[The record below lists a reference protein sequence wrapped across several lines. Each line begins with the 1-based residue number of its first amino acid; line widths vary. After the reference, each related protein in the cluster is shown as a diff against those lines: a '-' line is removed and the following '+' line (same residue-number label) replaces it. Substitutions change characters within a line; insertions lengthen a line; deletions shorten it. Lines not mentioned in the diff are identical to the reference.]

1 MKYLL
6 LEFDPN
12 DIKGEDEPA
21 VMQVKTKKEK
31 LQKGD
36 IKKERLTTTE
46 L

>member
-12 DIKGEDEPA
+12 DMKGEEEP
-21 VMQVKTKKEK
+21 VGIKKEK
-31 LQKGD
+31 RKKGD
-36 IKKERLTTTE
+36 IQKERLTTTE

>member
-12 DIKGEDEPA
+12 DIKGEEEPV

-31 LQKGD
+31 S
-36 IKKERLTTTE
+36 
-46 L
+46 

>member
-12 DIKGEDEPA
+12 DIKGEEESA
-21 VMQVKTKKEK
+21 VVQVKSKKEK
-31 LQKGD
+31 LLKGD